1 MQLAL
6 HVFWE
11 KKQFGSIE
19 MLMASHLS
27 MSHDSAPLNG
37 QNLAAQMAQI
47 VEAAADSVD
56 GPRRKML

>member
-1 MQLAL
+1 MRLAL
-6 HVFWE
+6 HVSWE
-11 KKQFGSIE
+11 ERQFESIE
-19 MLMASHLS
+19 MLMALDLS
-27 MSHDSAPLNG
+27 MSYDSAPLDG